1 MGSSSD
7 SESPEAVD
15 DAMSKNNFWE
25 EEMVRQGIN
34 KAEKGDNMNKE
45 EPDALKWSQIVSIEK
60 VFSQLD
66 HFALDNLLY
75 DATK

>member
-1 MGSSSD
+1 
-7 SESPEAVD
+7 
-15 DAMSKNNFWE
+15 
-25 EEMVRQGIN
+25 MVRQGIN